1 MFNFLWQV
9 CALQPKWTSPK
20 WILLGQATEFFKQVF
35 TWSSCTIWHF
45 KINSEVFFYLVLTMH
60 IYRLKRQFCLLQHHL
75 FNQNTYCLKQ
85 CYKPVS
91 FFFYKE
97 PSPNCME
104 IYSILILKR
113 LPYIP
118 WVKISPLKIITFY
131 SVFCDVNCSCNPKI
145 HLLHYVKYCIFHWL
159 VFVNHHS
166 LFSSN
171 SLKYLDISFIYRSVY
186 GIYYKNNTC
195 RLLLFTYE

>member
-75 FNQNTYCLKQ
+75 FNQNTSCLKQ
-85 CYKPVS
+85 FINLYL
-91 FFFYKE
+91 FFFFIK
-97 PSPNCME
+97 
-104 IYSILILKR
+104 
-113 LPYIP
+113 
-118 WVKISPLKIITFY
+118 
-131 SVFCDVNCSCNPKI
+131 
-145 HLLHYVKYCIFHWL
+145 
-159 VFVNHHS
+159 NHHRIAWKYTQYSYWRDFHIFLELKFPLWKLS
-166 LFSSN
+166 LFTAYFATSIALSIQKFTFCIILN
-171 SLKYLDISFIYRSVY
+171 TVFFIDL
-186 GIYYKNNTC
+186 C
-195 RLLLFTYE
+195 L